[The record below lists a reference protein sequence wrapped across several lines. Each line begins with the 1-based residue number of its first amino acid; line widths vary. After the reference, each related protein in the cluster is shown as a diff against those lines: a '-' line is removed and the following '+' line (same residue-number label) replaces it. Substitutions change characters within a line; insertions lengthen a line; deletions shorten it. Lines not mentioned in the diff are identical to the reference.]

1 MDETGVGCGCA
12 MLLQFQL
19 ILLVVDDGGLLSY
32 VGDSNCTDSLLT
44 LPPWWL
50 FVMIALAAWE
60 GCPVV
65 LCIGMGGG
73 ILGFTPDDDETPP
86 PLA

>member
-12 MLLQFQL
+12 MLLLFQL
-19 ILLVVDDGGLLSY
+19 ILLVDDGGLLSY

-44 LPPWWL
+44 LPPWL
-50 FVMIALAAWE
+50 FVMAPLPWE

-65 LCIGMGGG
+65 VCIGMGGG
-73 ILGFTPDDDETPP
+73 MLGFTPNDETPP
-86 PLA
+86 AA